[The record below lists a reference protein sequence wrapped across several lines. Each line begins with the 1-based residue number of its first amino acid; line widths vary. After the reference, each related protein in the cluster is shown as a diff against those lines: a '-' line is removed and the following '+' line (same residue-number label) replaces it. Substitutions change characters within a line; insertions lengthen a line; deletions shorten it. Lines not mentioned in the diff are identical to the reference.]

1 MLTLLGALS
10 GVLVGGSP
18 ASSGKKLKPFPEV
31 IQLPTGFQPEGIEVG
46 RGTTFYVGSV
56 ANGAIFRGN
65 LRTGTGAVFIPGAV
79 GKAATGIELDSR
91 KRLFVAGAATGDA
104 YVYSAKTGALIRTY
118 NLGTSPTFINDVV
131 VTHNAAYF
139 TESRKNVLYRVPI
152 GATGALGDAQTITL
166 GGDYV
171 HVPGAFNLNGID
183 ATRSGKTLV
192 AVQTVNGRLYAI
204 NPASGVA
211 RLISLGG
218 ESVPNGD
225 GILLTGKRLYVVQ
238 NQLNLVAVIVLRP
251 GFASGRVLT
260 RLSDTD
266 FSVPTTIDD
275 LGKAPV
281 RRERPLRRA
290 GSGDRGIP
298 GRAAEEAGRAVRG
311 NHCGGRRQRRPPLV
325 GVAEPPR
332 LRAFCKPRL
341 PRRCLQSRWRGW
353 PNAREGAAAGGPSRR
368 CAASIKSGVV
378 KPSVNV
384 A

>member
-1 MLTLLGALS
+1 
-10 GVLVGGSP
+10 
-18 ASSGKKLKPFPEV
+18 
-31 IQLPTGFQPEGIEVG
+31 
-46 RGTTFYVGSV
+46 
-56 ANGAIFRGN
+56 
-65 LRTGTGAVFIPGAV
+65 
-79 GKAATGIELDSR
+79 
-91 KRLFVAGAATGDA
+91 
-104 YVYSAKTGALIRTY
+104 
-118 NLGTSPTFINDVV
+118 
-131 VTHNAAYF
+131 
-139 TESRKNVLYRVPI
+139 VLYRVPI

-275 LGKAPV
+275 LGK
-281 RRERPLRRA
+281 RLY
-290 GSGDRGIP
+290 
-298 GRAAEEAGRAVRG
+298 AV
-311 NHCGGRRQRRPPLV
+311 
-325 GVAEPPR
+325 
-332 LRAFCKPRL
+332 
-341 PRRCLQSRWRGW
+341 
-353 PNAREGAAAGGPSRR
+353 NARFGVPDPENAAYQVVQLRKPGGP
-368 CAASIKSGVV
+368 
-378 KPSVNV
+378 
-384 A
+384 